1 MRHLSKF
8 EFLNLL
14 GIWLFQH
21 VFVYERKDIPFYQFP
36 AKADP
41 SVRLFCFPSAQ
52 SRDSDRNNNY
62 PSPPPPI
69 YILYEVSFLPFRYFL
84 PPCGS
89 GTRYVFSTTPPDL
102 SPTRTTD
109 PWICCHRRFFLSTS
123 SYSLR
128 ILFFSPPFS
137 LLERRKGRKEEKAL
151 EMEGVD
157 YCTSVFNRINIFNR
171 SVGGGN
177 ILGTARDRREN
188 WPAENGASV

>member
-62 PSPPPPI
+62 PSPPPSI
-69 YILYEVSFLPFRYFL
+69 SFTKFP
-84 PPCGS
+84 
-89 GTRYVFSTTPPDL
+89 
-102 SPTRTTD
+102 
-109 PWICCHRRFFLSTS
+109 FFLSATFFLPVEVERDMFSLPLRPTCRRPELPILGFVATVVS
-123 SYSLR
+123 SFQPLP
-128 ILFFSPPFS
+128 ILFEFSFS
-137 LLERRKGRKEEKAL
+137 RHPSLSSREEKEGRKRKRWKWKAWIIAQAYST
-151 EMEGVD
+151 E
-157 YCTSVFNRINIFNR
+157 
-171 SVGGGN
+171 
-177 ILGTARDRREN
+177 
-188 WPAENGASV
+188 